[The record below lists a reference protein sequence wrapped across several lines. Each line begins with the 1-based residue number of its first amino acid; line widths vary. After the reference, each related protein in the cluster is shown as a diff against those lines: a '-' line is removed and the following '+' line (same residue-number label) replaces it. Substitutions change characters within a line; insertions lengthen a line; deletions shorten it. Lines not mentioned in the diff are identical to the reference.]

1 MSHDL
6 YFNRRDLSVAEFRAF
21 HRFRKLLLPM
31 HLGIPKTITKSI
43 KIYDVLN
50 MLLFSSR
57 VYVIGRTYYVICTQ
71 DVFFFFNFLYLITQS
86 SSIISMTLHVDP
98 RIDNLWLIR
107 RQVWRTRSW
116 YSYSSLSSTEDSR
129 LSSLL
134 SSLVIYVLAVSGPLR
149 LKRSIMALMLAMP
162 TLRFSKVGP

>member
-57 VYVIGRTYYVICTQ
+57 VYVIGRTYYVICMK
-71 DVFFFFNFLYLITQS
+71 DVFFFFFIYFFVLDY
-86 SSIISMTLHVDP
+86 SILFI
-98 RIDNLWLIR
+98 NLDDTAR
-107 RQVWRTRSW
+107 
-116 YSYSSLSSTEDSR
+116 
-129 LSSLL
+129 
-134 SSLVIYVLAVSGPLR
+134 
-149 LKRSIMALMLAMP
+149 
-162 TLRFSKVGP
+162 